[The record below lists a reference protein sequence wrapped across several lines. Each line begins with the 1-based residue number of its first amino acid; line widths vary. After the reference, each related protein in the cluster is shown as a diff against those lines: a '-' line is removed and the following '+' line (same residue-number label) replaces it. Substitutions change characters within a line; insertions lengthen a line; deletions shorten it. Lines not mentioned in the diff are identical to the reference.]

1 MPAEG
6 RAKAP
11 DTPDNPRVGTRLKGA
26 GQAVGIDFTGA
37 CSTTPNTL
45 GAHSMLEYVL
55 AKHGDTA
62 QNELAEALFQAYFTD
77 GICPMGVETLI
88 TLLGAVKSVAVDT
101 EDAHKH
107 LEASEAAGFA
117 QVRRSAAAMSQA
129 GIHGVPAFFIN
140 GQFAFSG
147 AQPEQ
152 HFLEIFDALS
162 TGC

>member
-11 DTPDNPRVGTRLKGA
+11 DTPDNPRVGMRLKHA
-26 GQAVGIDFTGA
+26 GQTVGIDFTGA

-45 GAHSMLEYVL
+45 GAHALLEYVL
-55 AKHGDTA
+55 AKHGGTA

-77 GICPMGVETLI
+77 GVCPMGVETLI
-88 TLLGAVKSVAVDT
+88 SLLSAVKSTAVDAA
-101 EDAHKH
+101 DARKH

-152 HFLEIFDALS
+152 QFLELFDAVTRGS
-162 TGC
+162 